1 MTNTAATGIFKR
13 SDNTQLIFLR
23 ILLSNNIKFGGQM
36 KDHEVIVGLIC
47 YLGEPQV
54 LNVETPFRLIQAEN
68 IVSSIFSWDMRR
80 ITVKAE
86 NAKLRQAMEKNEARL
101 AKLVYSDKEKAKFTA
116 ELNDNFMPSSGR
128 AFNFSKY
135 FNYSAETEIN
145 TIIRRNDTRSIIS
158 GTTQRNKSFSD
169 YIIVQDFV
177 QDVSSE
183 LIDEDDIQIIDGN
196 QELTT
201 DMTISRTSNPIILD
215 YFNGSGYA
223 DTELKKPNSYSG
235 CKNVENVRPKVP
247 FEKSHESVPKKLPYV
262 VSELPA
268 EASTPTQK
276 EHAGHH
282 I

>member
-1 MTNTAATGIFKR
+1 MSKKKDEHSIPQNTSI
-13 SDNTQLIFLR
+13 ILR
-23 ILLSNNIKFGGQM
+23 KPKSIQSSGETIL
-36 KDHEVIVGLIC
+36 EVSS
-47 YLGEPQV
+47 QV
-54 LNVETPFRLIQAEN
+54 LPKETK
-68 IVSSIFSWDMRR
+68 VS
-80 ITVKAE
+80 
-86 NAKLRQAMEKNEARL
+86 
-101 AKLVYSDKEKAKFTA
+101 
-116 ELNDNFMPSSGR
+116 P
-128 AFNFSKY
+128 
-135 FNYSAETEIN
+135 
-145 TIIRRNDTRSIIS
+145 
-158 GTTQRNKSFSD
+158 D

-201 DMTISRTSNPIILD
+201 DMTISRSVQEIIAKD
-215 YFNGSGYA
+215 
-223 DTELKKPNSYSG
+223 
-235 CKNVENVRPKVP
+235 NVSERQENVRPKVP

>member
-54 LNVETPFRLIQAEN
+54 
-68 IVSSIFSWDMRR
+68 
-80 ITVKAE
+80 KAE

-116 ELNDNFMPSSGR
+116 ELN
-128 AFNFSKY
+128 
-135 FNYSAETEIN
+135 E
-145 TIIRRNDTRSIIS
+145 RNDTRSIIS

>member
-1 MTNTAATGIFKR
+1 
-13 SDNTQLIFLR
+13 
-23 ILLSNNIKFGGQM
+23 M

-80 ITVKAE
+80 ITLLTENDAENAKVKAE

-116 ELNDNFMPSSGR
+116 ELN
-128 AFNFSKY
+128 
-135 FNYSAETEIN
+135 E
-145 TIIRRNDTRSIIS
+145 RNDTRSIIS

-276 EHAGHH
+276 EHAGHP